1 MAVVLAE
8 HNFWLPPPIKPNK
21 PHFADPTRGV
31 PPESALGSPQ
41 PYNSILDEGRA
52 FQPVRLRAAL
62 VTGLGVRCGERLRGK
77 FCVGGRP
84 FGSNLKSSATYTCR
98 KRLWGLPGP
107 FLFWFQRGLAVVT
120 ALQRLQNHARLV
132 SEPDLSLT
140 DRPRPS

>member
-62 VTGLGVRCGERLRGK
+62 VTGVA
-77 FCVGGRP
+77 VGQLMNAAEMFRHHL
-84 FGSNLKSSATYTCR
+84 SVVTSKCR
-98 KRLWGLPGP
+98 KLNPSCNRGMVEGAHCT
-107 FLFWFQRGLAVVT
+107 FL
-120 ALQRLQNHARLV
+120 
-132 SEPDLSLT
+132 LT
-140 DRPRPS
+140 